1 MNLKTAIETKI
12 KHNKKREEKTELNV
26 SELWDNC
33 KWPNVNA
40 TEVLKGEEEGE
51 GMQKKIFEEIMAE
64 VFPNWMNTL
73 NLHIPGAQ

>member
-40 TEVLKGEEEGE
+40 TEVSKERRKERECRKKYLK
-51 GMQKKIFEEIMAE
+51 K
-64 VFPNWMNTL
+64 
-73 NLHIPGAQ
+73 